1 MLAGLRV
8 LVRITVGLGL
18 GLVAPPSW
26 GEPFLVWMA
35 SEGSDANSGLDEG
48 HPVKTLGRV
57 HAILQAN
64 LQSEHRDAEVRI
76 AHGTYL
82 NDSVDWR
89 FTMDDHYIKF
99 TRWPDGPTPYDRPLF
114 KSVSAG
120 DPAKGA
126 GGTWFHLRYNDQG
139 QPSNLVFWYLRVEHY
154 DQAIDFDGSV
164 ACDAWNGYN
173 TVYGCYFYEIGTLY
187 TVTPSDESCT
197 GCIRMQNSRN
207 NLIQNNHFVRI
218 QTRSVWDHL
227 HAIYVS
233 DYSSNNMIKNNRFK
247 TVMGDPIRV
256 RNASN
261 WNRVTG
267 NRFVGCGQNAAVS
280 EWLCLC
286 PD

>member
-1 MLAGLRV
+1 M
-8 LVRITVGLGL
+8 
-18 GLVAPPSW
+18 AP
-26 GEPFLVWMA
+26 
-35 SEGSDANSGLDEG
+35 EGSDANSGLDEG

-120 DPAKGA
+120 DRAKGA

-154 DQAIDFDGSV
+154 DQAIDFDGTV

-173 TVYGCYFYEIGTLY
+173 TVYGCYF
-187 TVTPSDESCT
+187 
-197 GCIRMQNSRN
+197 
-207 NLIQNNHFVRI
+207 
-218 QTRSVWDHL
+218 
-227 HAIYVS
+227 
-233 DYSSNNMIKNNRFK
+233 
-247 TVMGDPIRV
+247 
-256 RNASN
+256 
-261 WNRVTG
+261 
-267 NRFVGCGQNAAVS
+267 
-280 EWLCLC
+280 
-286 PD
+286 